1 MKLFNKYEKQIIDIL
16 LQKEITLS
24 EISVEIGISKP
35 TTSMYLK
42 RLEENGIIKGNYEK
56 NHFGRTIRYSLQP
69 FHMIFSINPE
79 SKMAINF
86 IADTYLDED
95 FVLLGNISQKEFRL
109 EVKEYL
115 SKIIKSALEEYLI
128 ILYGSVAQGVG
139 TRKSDIDLLFLKNK
153 WSKKEK
159 DEILDL
165 IADASNKCNHQA
177 KPLFKSIK
185 EFEDMDKS
193 LQKQIKENG
202 IILYETGKQWGRIKQ
217 HLKRYK
223 IITI

>member
-1 MKLFNKYEKQIIDIL
+1 MKLFNKYEKRIIDIL
-16 LQKEITLS
+16 LKKDITLS
-24 EISVEIGISKP
+24 EISAEIGISKP

-42 RLEENGIIKGNYEK
+42 RLEENGIVKGNYEK
-56 NHFGRTIRYSLQP
+56 NHVGRTIRYSLQP
-69 FHMIFSINPE
+69 FHIIFSINPDT
-79 SKMAINF
+79 KMTINF
-86 IADTYLDED
+86 IADTCLDED
-95 FVLLGNISQKEFRL
+95 FVLIGTISQKEFRL

-115 SKIIKSALEEYLI
+115 SKIIKSSLEEYLI
-128 ILYGSVAQGVG
+128 ILYGSVAQGTG

-159 DEILDL
+159 DEILNL
-165 IADASNKCNHQA
+165 IANASNKCGHQA

-185 EFEDMDKS
+185 EFEDMDEF

-202 IILYETGKQWGRIKQ
+202 VVLYEKGKQWCRIKQ
-217 HLKRYK
+217 QLKRYK